1 MFSFS
6 VNRERYCVVRC
17 RYNSSTYIV
26 CNAHYG
32 AKQLLLIRYVQTHPW
47 RDMLPEE
54 TQKQLHFSVLKT
66 MKVQQVTKGESTQ
79 VAADLYTQNLKKL
92 FAEVDRC
99 P

>member
-1 MFSFS
+1 M
-6 VNRERYCVVRC
+6 
-17 RYNSSTYIV
+17 
-26 CNAHYG
+26 
-32 AKQLLLIRYVQTHPW
+32 QLVLIGYVQTHPW

-99 P
+99 INLLSDLSLTTSPSLTVFSRQALRQHSM

>member
-1 MFSFS
+1 M
-6 VNRERYCVVRC
+6 
-17 RYNSSTYIV
+17 I
-26 CNAHYG
+26 G
-32 AKQLLLIRYVQTHPW
+32 YVQTHPW